1 MTTLIFSDGARLIED
16 FLDPATETAWLEAID
31 TSDWS
36 REIGRRVQH
45 YGFRYDYDRRTAGR
59 AEPAAPLPPWAQ
71 AAAARLEDL
80 FGGTRPEQC
89 IVNEYL
95 PGQGIGMHA
104 DADAFGPVVVSISL
118 GADWPMRFRPRYGQ
132 PYNRNGLAGD
142 AVVTLPARSAL
153 VLSGAARTRWMHGI
167 DRRDTAGERHRRV
180 SATFR
185 TLA

>member
-1 MTTLIFSDGARLIED
+1 M
-16 FLDPATETAWLEAID
+16 
-31 TSDWS
+31 
-36 REIGRRVQH
+36 QH

-71 AAAARLEDL
+71 DAAARLEDL

-132 PYNRNGLAGD
+132 PYDRNGLAGD

-167 DRRDTAGERHRRV
+167 DRRDTARVATSRR
-180 SATFR
+180 R
-185 TLA
+185 TGRRTPPPRVGHVPHAGVEPPRRRSRAPLPYRRKDLP